1 MPFRRD
7 RFADVVNRQL
17 DLFELERGD
26 VIAAAEAAL
35 AAYHAA
41 DRDDAPAHYE
51 RYEDAVE
58 EGQDALLELRDTYA
72 WQLDEDTAEE
82 YRDVFNRRA
91 RKRLP
96 DFGIDLD

>member
-17 DLFELERGD
+17 DLFERDQGD
-26 VIAAAEAAL
+26 LIEAAAAAL
-35 AAYHAA
+35 RAYHGA

-58 EGQDALLELRDTYA
+58 EGQDDLLELRDAYSAT
-72 WQLDEDTAEE
+72 LDEDTAEE
-82 YRDVFNRRA
+82 YEDAFNRRV

-96 DFGIDLD
+96 DFGMELE

>member
-17 DLFELERGD
+17 DLFELDRGD
-26 VIAAAEAAL
+26 LIAAAEAAL
-35 AAYHAA
+35 AAYHGA

-72 WQLDEDTAEE
+72 GRLDEDNAEE
-82 YRDVFNRRA
+82 YRDVFNRRV

-96 DFGIDLD
+96 DFGVELE

>member
-17 DLFELERGD
+17 DLFERDRGD
-26 VIAAAEAAL
+26 LIAAAESAL
-35 AAYHAA
+35 RAYHGA

-58 EGQDALLELRDTYA
+58 EGQDDLLELRDAYA
-72 WQLDEDTAEE
+72 ATLDEDTAED
-82 YRDVFNRRA
+82 YRDTFNRRV
-91 RKRLP
+91 RKRFP
-96 DFGIDLD
+96 DFGVELD

>member
-17 DLFELERGD
+17 DLFEHDRADL
-26 VIAAAEAAL
+26 IAAAQASLE
-35 AAYHAA
+35 AYHGA

-58 EGQDALLELRDTYA
+58 DGQDALLELRDTYA
-72 WQLDEDTAEE
+72 GRLDEDTAEE
-82 YRDVFNRRA
+82 YCDVFNRRV

-96 DFGIDLD
+96 DFGVELE

>member
-7 RFADVVNRQL
+7 RFADVVDRQL
-17 DLFELERGD
+17 DLFERERD
-26 VIAAAEAAL
+26 DLIAAAAAAL
-35 AAYHAA
+35 RAYHAA

-58 EGQDALLELRDTYA
+58 EGTDELVELRDAYA
-72 WQLDEDTAEE
+72 QTLDDDTAEE
-82 YRDVFNRRA
+82 YRDAFNRRA

-96 DFGIDLD
+96 DFGVDLD